1 MRVKG
6 RRTEEG
12 PISWSRS
19 MMVGEE
25 VRCQVVGDV
34 LVQCGLDYT
43 QQCNIGRDRSLFRV
57 ARHRKGQREGD
68 QNGAEGVSEVSPE
81 DKLQRADSGQSGESL
96 GPRNLV
102 ERKQTLQKEAGQPI
116 PRLLLELALSMV
128 KASTHGFHFT
138 LHESN
143 IL

>member
-1 MRVKG
+1 M
-6 RRTEEG
+6 
-12 PISWSRS
+12 
-19 MMVGEE
+19 
-25 VRCQVVGDV
+25 
-34 LVQCGLDYT
+34 
-43 QQCNIGRDRSLFRV
+43 FRV

-68 QNGAEGVSEVSPE
+68 QNGTEGVSEVSPE

-102 ERKQTLQKEAGQPI
+102 ERKQRLQKEAGQPI